1 MRLLSALTLIIFAVA
16 PIASTAQQLYKVPD
30 VSSMKHVT
38 TRSSDRAPEIPGKET
53 TIDYY
58 SAPNGQIITIYS
70 YRGRTVAFSVHSNTD
85 VQKTYRLFMDLNGNG
100 LFQEV
105 NRGTQWRLPQWAK

>member
-1 MRLLSALTLIIFAVA
+1 MRLSSALALIILAVV
-16 PIASTAQQLYKVPD
+16 PIMSAAQQLYKVPD

-53 TIDYY
+53 TMDYY

-70 YRGRTVAFSVHSNTD
+70 YRGRTVAFSVHSNKD

-105 NRGTQWRLPQWAK
+105 NRGTQWQLPQWAR